1 MKLLD
6 NFKQQLGAM
15 GRLKRVWLTTFNLDI
30 AFVETWVLPAVLG
43 MDPPVSRMDYEVL
56 QRTLTASG
64 IDFRIYCDPR
74 MVAKDKPKRTSVEV
88 WPVSIRQL
96 AQGDA
101 PHADYLD
108 PQRSLFHP
116 KVFYLEDDEKKIVIG
131 AGSANLT
138 LSGWGRNQEAVDFRC
153 LATNEQYQQVKQFF
167 INIDTT
173 LDDDE
178 FFPVRRKF
186 IGQDSDWSFIHSLDG
201 QTLLEAL
208 EKGEALKTLSVCSP
222 YLADDMA
229 GFIASLLEP
238 EQQLELVPDRVAG
251 RFIRTRWQPELQTLL
266 DEGRLTLCHPL
277 VPRDERALMTHAK
290 LWLGQTNKSKRLAV
304 GSWNFTPSG
313 CASLDDKGWNVEAGI
328 VHSVA
333 RSTTVCGPV
342 WSEVKDSD
350 FASDELLEEEA
361 LNVAELP
368 LCDLS
373 VIFDWRRS
381 EYQLY
386 GNLSNRKVKANYAL
400 ILPGISGS
408 CELVWKQNGELKSPL
423 TLPLRKSDVLLNN
436 PFFTLRTA
444 GKSDWQGMIIET
456 NAEDRRAL
464 SFASLDDLL
473 NSYLLG
479 DDPDN
484 SDRLMLR
491 GSAAQ
496 DQTQGEGDIPPERQF
511 EPTSY
516 FRLFQAMECRRDLLN
531 AEEDLD
537 QLYRHL
543 FSAPGSLLELAEFSA
558 RRASAS
564 PQPVFDWFLAQEVN
578 ALAALG
584 KKRFNRLRRDRGD
597 AMPVPAHLWQSLR
610 VVVPQLSGDAAS
622 ADYLSTIREACQ
634 YGE

>member
-6 NFKQQLGAM
+6 NFKQQLAAM
-15 GRLKRVWLTTFNLDI
+15 GSLKRVWLTTFNLDI

-43 MDPPVSRMDYEVL
+43 MDPPVSRMDYEGL
-56 QRTLTASG
+56 QRALTDSG

-74 MVAKDKPKRTSVEV
+74 MVAKDKPKRTSVAV
-88 WPVSIRQL
+88 YPVSMRQL

-108 PQRSLFHP
+108 EARSLFHP

-153 LATNEQYQQVKQFF
+153 LASNEQYHQVKQFF

-178 FFPVRRKF
+178 FFPIRRKF
-186 IGQDSDWSFIHSLDG
+186 IGQDSDWSFIHSLSG
-201 QTLLEAL
+201 QTLMEAL
-208 EKGEALKTLSVCSP
+208 EEGDELHSLSVCSP
-222 YLADDMA
+222 YLPEDMA
-229 GFIASLLEP
+229 AFIASLLTP
-238 EQQLELVPDRVAG
+238 EQHLNLVPDRVAG
-251 RFIRTRWQPELQTLL
+251 RSIRTRWQPELQALL
-266 DEGRLTLCHPL
+266 DESRLTLCNPL
-277 VPRDERALMTHAK
+277 VPRDERAPMTHAK
-290 LWLGQTNKSKRLAV
+290 LWLGQTKKTQRLAV
-304 GSWNFTPSG
+304 GSWNFTSSG
-313 CASLDDKGWNVEAGI
+313 SASLDEKGWNVEAGI

-333 RSTTVCGPV
+333 RSATLCGPA
-342 WSEVKDSD
+342 WSEVKESD
-350 FASDELLEEEA
+350 FASEQLLAEEA
-361 LNVAELP
+361 LEVEDLP

-373 VIFDWRRS
+373 VIFDWSRN
-381 EYQLY
+381 EYQLQGTRY
-386 GNLSNRKVKANYAL
+386 GGRLKADYTL
-400 ILPGISGS
+400 ILPGISGA
-408 CELVWKQNGELKSPL
+408 CELVWKKDGELKSPL

-436 PFFTLRTA
+436 PFFTLRSA
-444 GKSDWQGMIIET
+444 GKSDWQGMIIEIH
-456 NAEDRRAL
+456 AEDRRAL

-496 DQTQGEGDIPPERQF
+496 DQAQGEGDIPPERQF

-516 FRLFQAMECRRDLLN
+516 FRLFQATECRRELLTGEDDLAL
-531 AEEDLD
+531 
-537 QLYRHL
+537 LYRRL
-543 FSAPGSLLELAEFSA
+543 FSEPGCLLELAEFCA
-558 RRASAS
+558 ARASAS

-584 KKRFNRLRRDRGD
+584 KKRFNRLRREQGD
-597 AMPVPAHLWQSLR
+597 TKPLPAHLWQSLQ
-610 VVVPQLSGDAAS
+610 VAVPPLAGDAAS
-622 ADYLSTIREACQ
+622 VRYLSTIREVCQ